1 MQHKIYSPP
10 FVLSA
15 GRCDAQRPELRLR
28 QLQAGPVALP
38 PATADPMAPQS
49 AQLSATP
56 PPATPVKA
64 TDPDAVPQPGAM
76 GSEECKRQDL
86 RFNFG
91 QGAEARCEVLSMG
104 VPQALQQDMP
114 MYDEPDSGE
123 PVFATP
129 WQAMGGNQ
137 PAMEAKDFLPD
148 GACEM
153 GMCDTMLP
161 GCREAQFKS
170 LYFPRLVFNFSRPM
184 YYENNTNNSQT
195 TQMIKEAMAWA
206 FSAMPEAIQVA
217 LQELEQREKELKQQT
232 AVPNY
237 GFGNYGQPNQQ
248 NQYGFNA
255 GQQNNWFNQPQAS
268 GSTQQMPQAFG
279 KWWNTQRRLTAQRM
293 GVDSEGHSVEMP
305 SKLMSHQAEIRFQHG
320 LPYRITHDVVRK
332 MIKQGMIPVDDGK
345 SKDLGDLNIIG
356 FYLDEDLG
364 DDQISFDS
372 SPPAGWAVAAL
383 AASAAVA
390 ALLSTAVAVVV
401 LRSRWHTATGYEV
414 PLQAKEPEQCEVG
427 RLQYSATADGS
438 ICSIF
443 HRKRIACLII
453 LEDSGADHIA
463 EVGVLYSVALAVANG
478 AAAEGGWRDKDPPP
492 QFSGEPE
499 DFKEFLRDLEIWR
512 HETEIPSKKHG
523 AKLIRSLRGPAKA
536 VCNEIEIEV
545 LLSEAGYEAVIKKL
559 KEFYQPHME
568 QAMPRAFERAIYGEP
583 RKAKEGFGEFVVRQ
597 EGLFRALAEEGIKLE
612 DTVKGYVLF
621 RQSNLSA
628 AQEDQIT
635 TWTQGTYGRAEVIR
649 ALRKLEK
656 VTKEKSGKHYMTDDV
671 EYQATEEREGTDE
684 DSDGE
689 YVYIGEHDL
698 SRVYDE
704 KEISE
709 ALATYQQV
717 RRAIKDQKNS
727 RGYFQPKGAA
737 SAKGGAAGSGKGFK
751 GSGIK
756 TGAKGTRVH
765 VDLLKLRTRCARCG
779 QVGHWARECANEP
792 DARAKAKA
800 ESSSSKTGFF
810 EVGEVSPS
818 SSQHQCFHVTLGQFL
833 SKNEQLID
841 NDKEIFTG
849 LATDPTL
856 GIVDTAAQGGLIG
869 KAALDRL
876 QSQLKQHGLR
886 IKWSDK
892 VAQAKGIGGEAQVV
906 GVAEIPV
913 GVGGINGLVEVTVVQ
928 EDVPFLLS
936 IKFLK
941 EVQAVVDLFQNQLE
955 MRRFNNKTPLIHL
968 PSGHVAVDVMQFSAG
983 GWIVPTDAPMSS
995 QKNSDF
1001 RFMTAASFSNSAF
1014 MLIDAGHDM
1023 GRRAQGGG
1031 SRDSA
1036 RAVSNWR
1043 KVMDRVADLMEVARA
1058 QARVSSWQSSGSA
1071 YGSLSPPSHT
1081 MSARY
1086 LAHMWPTQASQ
1097 APSPM
1102 KNVEQQVKSE
1112 AYGELIKLGVFLGI
1126 RKCKNPAEVSPEDC
1140 GHPVNEL
1147 CGAGNQSMREVWC
1160 KRCYAR
1166 WMVDPTAMDK
1176 ISKKEPL
1183 IVNGKHFQFQAKV
1196 TLKEAST
1203 PKMKSPP
1210 MPREVRMPLGPR
1222 SSEESVSAIT
1232 ITSSMMGSPRKEV
1245 MCKCGLKATQLQV
1258 RKEGP
1263 TQGRLFWKCTK
1274 RVCDFF
1280 LWDPQEQ
1287 EWLQQQ
1293 ALQEKEDA
1301 IAKTM
1306 EAQEMAERQQ
1316 LVQEAMDFAE
1326 TRHHAVLAE
1335 ERQQFAQQ
1343 LECMKNQLCWMSA
1356 VAGEDRIGQV
1366 FQSPEMQEEAMR
1378 QEGAKN
1384 EGLVSG
1390 TKMETW
1396 LQENAPRACILQT
1409 SNEWDLWAS
1418 KQFED
1423 YEKPE
1428 SHQQATLKV
1437 WYEQPQGGWQ
1447 FHHGILPSFGSIPS
1461 RKAIGIFGGQLDW
1474 MDGLYGLGEERALSR
1489 GCRKGLNR
1497 SMATLKV
1504 AEVYSPPRV
1513 SQAAEE
1519 LGHQPSG
1526 AFDLNTGYDLSTK
1539 KDRLRCWKQL
1549 RDEDPDLVV
1558 VCPPCGPFS
1567 ILQGLNQS
1575 PEGQRVLQLKL
1586 AEGREHLK
1594 FAMQVFEW
1602 QVRRKKLALF
1612 EHPSTSKAWKEEEVE
1627 RALSLP
1633 GVVRIRADLCQFGMA
1648 VKGKPNKKPTD
1659 FMLNGKEMARRLER
1673 RCKGEHEHQQLMGG
1687 LAKLA
1692 EKYPLK
1698 LCQAMIKGA
1707 EEDLA
1712 EALWTFA
1719 TQTEEED
1726 ESADLMDALDEE
1738 VEKSGRQ
1745 DPSSIQIS
1753 KAALRPDQHD
1763 EALRMARAKN
1773 VVWRYVKEG
1782 FQCPVCAKT
1791 PKPRSARPA
1800 QLPKNFEPCKTVG
1813 LDVVYFPA
1821 LDVRSQR
1828 PVLNMVDWGTGYQ
1841 MLEPLYAMTAQHIWE
1856 KFYGTWVRTFG
1867 IPQVVIV
1874 DQGREF
1880 GKEFASLVSDSGS
1893 LLRVIGARA
1902 PWQQGKTE
1910 RHGGLAKEIFDK
1922 VKEDVVPA
1930 SDLEW
1935 RQCIH
1940 AVEAAKNR
1948 LFNRSGFSPAQR
1960 QFGYNM
1966 RLPASLGSDDE
1977 FDPAIVLN
1985 SAGMEM
1991 QRLLEIKHKA
2001 MEAFIKQ
2008 TTSRAVAKAQLAK
2021 HRVPQEFAAGD
2032 VVYVYR
2038 VPLQRKRAK
2047 SDVNFEDREG
2057 RKATWVGPG
2066 VVVMLE
2072 GANAWLSIR
2081 GELWKCAREQL
2092 RKATPEEEEAKWMLD
2107 EEFEDL
2113 KIELSRKA
2121 SKRGFRDI
2129 TEWERPP
2136 PMMEHE
2142 ESEEPPRQRP
2152 RIEEP
2157 QPPEAIE
2164 SDGYTPTSAAADHR
2178 RNEQLDGT
2186 PLARQP
2192 DRLYAPNRELMNRV
2206 RQGRWNPY
2214 QGGAAPNREETEEQ
2228 ASDDEEKGDNDLWLY
2243 DEKRGTIVRMHN
2255 IERAVKFTPSAAR
2268 GCPIPVRF
2276 LGSTR
2281 RTIKQHADGRITEA
2295 KENWRSAMGKKASEE
2310 GPSTW
2315 WVGYTEFKL
2324 RKVPTEVSLMVKR
2337 GSDEVLEKDIPAEE
2351 WEAWRVSDAA
2361 EWSKVEA
2368 TGAVKVLTPAESKD
2382 VEEQL
2387 RDAGL
2392 TDRILPSRVVRRW
2405 KPSEQPG
2412 IPPTRKSRWC
2422 VRGDKDPDLLEL
2434 SRHAP
2439 TVTTSTLSVVL
2450 QIGASK
2456 RWKSAVGDLRNAFM
2470 QSDALRRAAGRLFC
2484 RQPTGGLP
2492 TLQPDQLIEILAS
2505 AYGLGDAP
2513 AHWRRSLKKVLF
2525 ELGFQQSS
2533 MDPCVYKWFLGGEL
2547 AGLLVVE
2554 VDDLFAVGN
2563 TEFFKGLE
2571 ELRKRFQFGKFAFL
2585 QEQIEGSS
2593 FNGRRIRQKSDF
2605 GFQIDMEKFV
2615 TERLETVKLER
2626 GRLSNPEVEAT
2637 EEEKNLVRAAV
2648 GSLTWAAKEG
2658 RPDAAATASLTASNL
2673 NQLRIKDIIE
2683 LNKGIQAVKERP
2695 GLTLQIQGIPFEKL
2709 CWGVVTDASY
2719 ANAPKGKSQGAFA
2732 VIAYEESMT
2741 STGEGKCHILHWRS
2755 GKIHRVVNSTLAAET
2770 QSLSRGLAELTWTV
2784 TVFNEFVTYNFNM
2797 KEWEKALNE
2806 RRLSALVSED
2816 SQEELKR
2823 SVCIVDAKSLYDH
2836 LSKETVGT
2844 TSDKRTALEM
2854 QVIRQVL
2861 SETHANIKWVPHPR
2875 MIVDGLTKRG
2885 GNLNPL
2891 YDLIDTGRYRLFE
2904 GKKKV
2909 LGAVSC
2915 QHLAFNHVL

>member
-1 MQHKIYSPP
+1 M
-10 FVLSA
+10 
-15 GRCDAQRPELRLR
+15 
-28 QLQAGPVALP
+28 
-38 PATADPMAPQS
+38 
-49 AQLSATP
+49 
-56 PPATPVKA
+56 
-64 TDPDAVPQPGAM
+64 
-76 GSEECKRQDL
+76 
-86 RFNFG
+86 
-91 QGAEARCEVLSMG
+91 
-104 VPQALQQDMP
+104 
-114 MYDEPDSGE
+114 
-123 PVFATP
+123 
-129 WQAMGGNQ
+129 
-137 PAMEAKDFLPD
+137 
-148 GACEM
+148 
-153 GMCDTMLP
+153 
-161 GCREAQFKS
+161 
-170 LYFPRLVFNFSRPM
+170 
-184 YYENNTNNSQT
+184 
-195 TQMIKEAMAWA
+195 
-206 FSAMPEAIQVA
+206 
-217 LQELEQREKELKQQT
+217 
-232 AVPNY
+232 
-237 GFGNYGQPNQQ
+237 
-248 NQYGFNA
+248 
-255 GQQNNWFNQPQAS
+255 S
-268 GSTQQMPQAFG
+268 GS
-279 KWWNTQRRLTAQRM
+279 
-293 GVDSEGHSVEMP
+293 
-305 SKLMSHQAEIRFQHG
+305 
-320 LPYRITHDVVRK
+320 
-332 MIKQGMIPVDDGK
+332 
-345 SKDLGDLNIIG
+345 
-356 FYLDEDLG
+356 
-364 DDQISFDS
+364 
-372 SPPAGWAVAAL
+372 
-383 AASAAVA
+383 
-390 ALLSTAVAVVV
+390 
-401 LRSRWHTATGYEV
+401 
-414 PLQAKEPEQCEVG
+414 
-427 RLQYSATADGS
+427 ADG
-438 ICSIF
+438 
-443 HRKRIACLII
+443 
-453 LEDSGADHIA
+453 E
-463 EVGVLYSVALAVANG
+463 ALAVANG

-1014 MLIDAGHDM
+1014 MLTETLPDKFQAHDLSVNGSAQPCDEDRCWPRYGPACT
-1023 GRRAQGGG
+1023 GRRKSRLRSSSQQLEEGHGSSGRSYGGG
-1031 SRDSA
+1031 KSSSQGFQLAVKWIRLWVAVATLSHHVSPVLGTYVANSSQPSPITNEECGAASQERSLWGAHQAGSLSGHQEVQEPGRSEPRGLWAPSERAVWSWQSKHEGGVVQEMLCKVDGGSDGNGQDLQKEPLDCERQAFPVPSQGDPQRGLDSQDEEPPHASRGQNALGTAKLRGVSECHHDHFIDDGKPSEGSDVQMRPQSNTTTGPEGGPNPRTSLLEVHEESVRLLPMGPTGTGMAAAAGTTGEGGCNCKDNGSPGDGGEAATSPRSHGLCRDSA
-1036 RAVSNWR
+1036 SCCIGGGATAVC
-1043 KVMDRVADLMEVARA
+1043 
-1058 QARVSSWQSSGSA
+1058 SA
-1071 YGSLSPPSHT
+1071 
-1081 MSARY
+1081 
-1086 LAHMWPTQASQ
+1086 
-1097 APSPM
+1097 
-1102 KNVEQQVKSE
+1102 V
-1112 AYGELIKLGVFLGI
+1112 GV
-1126 RKCKNPAEVSPEDC
+1126 
-1140 GHPVNEL
+1140 H
-1147 CGAGNQSMREVWC
+1147 
-1160 KRCYAR
+1160 
-1166 WMVDPTAMDK
+1166 
-1176 ISKKEPL
+1176 
-1183 IVNGKHFQFQAKV
+1183 
-1196 TLKEAST
+1196 
-1203 PKMKSPP
+1203 
-1210 MPREVRMPLGPR
+1210 
-1222 SSEESVSAIT
+1222 EESTLLDERSGRRGSHRASLPEPRDAGGSNEAGKDAQST
-1232 ITSSMMGSPRKEV
+1232 DGPASMLVRR
-1245 MCKCGLKATQLQV
+1245 ATM
-1258 RKEGP
+1258 
-1263 TQGRLFWKCTK
+1263 
-1274 RVCDFF
+1274 
-1280 LWDPQEQ
+1280 
-1287 EWLQQQ
+1287 
-1293 ALQEKEDA
+1293 
-1301 IAKTM
+1301 I
-1306 EAQEMAERQQ
+1306 
-1316 LVQEAMDFAE
+1316 
-1326 TRHHAVLAE
+1326 
-1335 ERQQFAQQ
+1335 
-1343 LECMKNQLCWMSA
+1343 
-1356 VAGEDRIGQV
+1356 
-1366 FQSPEMQEEAMR
+1366 

-1763 EALRMARAKN
+1763 EADPDEPPPGDPNPHRAVTAQEKALVQKLHNNLGHPTNLEFSKALRMARAKN

-1782 FQCPVCAKT
+1782 FQCPVCA
-1791 PKPRSARPA
+1791 
-1800 QLPKNFEPCKTVG
+1800 Q
-1813 LDVVYFPA
+1813 
-1821 LDVRSQR
+1821 
-1828 PVLNMVDWGTGYQ
+1828 
-1841 MLEPLYAMTAQHIWE
+1841 
-1856 KFYGTWVRTFG
+1856 
-1867 IPQVVIV
+1867 
-1874 DQGREF
+1874 
-1880 GKEFASLVSDSGS
+1880 
-1893 LLRVIGARA
+1893 
-1902 PWQQGKTE
+1902 
-1910 RHGGLAKEIFDK
+1910 
-1922 VKEDVVPA
+1922 
-1930 SDLEW
+1930 
-1935 RQCIH
+1935 
-1940 AVEAAKNR
+1940 
-1948 LFNRSGFSPAQR
+1948 
-1960 QFGYNM
+1960 
-1966 RLPASLGSDDE
+1966 
-1977 FDPAIVLN
+1977 DP
-1985 SAGMEM
+1985 
-1991 QRLLEIKHKA
+1991 
-2001 MEAFIKQ
+2001 
-2008 TTSRAVAKAQLAK
+2008 
-2021 HRVPQEFAAGD
+2021 
-2032 VVYVYR
+2032 
-2038 VPLQRKRAK
+2038 
-2047 SDVNFEDREG
+2047 
-2057 RKATWVGPG
+2057 
-2066 VVVMLE
+2066 
-2072 GANAWLSIR
+2072 
-2081 GELWKCAREQL
+2081 
-2092 RKATPEEEEAKWMLD
+2092 
-2107 EEFEDL
+2107 
-2113 KIELSRKA
+2113 
-2121 SKRGFRDI
+2121 
-2129 TEWERPP
+2129 
-2136 PMMEHE
+2136 
-2142 ESEEPPRQRP
+2142 
-2152 RIEEP
+2152 
-2157 QPPEAIE
+2157 
-2164 SDGYTPTSAAADHR
+2164 
-2178 RNEQLDGT
+2178 
-2186 PLARQP
+2186 
-2192 DRLYAPNRELMNRV
+2192 
-2206 RQGRWNPY
+2206 
-2214 QGGAAPNREETEEQ
+2214 
-2228 ASDDEEKGDNDLWLY
+2228 
-2243 DEKRGTIVRMHN
+2243 
-2255 IERAVKFTPSAAR
+2255 
-2268 GCPIPVRF
+2268 
-2276 LGSTR
+2276 
-2281 RTIKQHADGRITEA
+2281 
-2295 KENWRSAMGKKASEE
+2295 
-2310 GPSTW
+2310 
-2315 WVGYTEFKL
+2315 
-2324 RKVPTEVSLMVKR
+2324 
-2337 GSDEVLEKDIPAEE
+2337 
-2351 WEAWRVSDAA
+2351 
-2361 EWSKVEA
+2361 
-2368 TGAVKVLTPAESKD
+2368 
-2382 VEEQL
+2382 
-2387 RDAGL
+2387 
-2392 TDRILPSRVVRRW
+2392 
-2405 KPSEQPG
+2405 
-2412 IPPTRKSRWC
+2412 
-2422 VRGDKDPDLLEL
+2422 
-2434 SRHAP
+2434 
-2439 TVTTSTLSVVL
+2439 
-2450 QIGASK
+2450 
-2456 RWKSAVGDLRNAFM
+2456 
-2470 QSDALRRAAGRLFC
+2470 
-2484 RQPTGGLP
+2484 
-2492 TLQPDQLIEILAS
+2492 
-2505 AYGLGDAP
+2505 
-2513 AHWRRSLKKVLF
+2513 
-2525 ELGFQQSS
+2525 
-2533 MDPCVYKWFLGGEL
+2533 
-2547 AGLLVVE
+2547 
-2554 VDDLFAVGN
+2554 
-2563 TEFFKGLE
+2563 
-2571 ELRKRFQFGKFAFL
+2571 
-2585 QEQIEGSS
+2585 
-2593 FNGRRIRQKSDF
+2593 
-2605 GFQIDMEKFV
+2605 
-2615 TERLETVKLER
+2615 
-2626 GRLSNPEVEAT
+2626 
-2637 EEEKNLVRAAV
+2637 
-2648 GSLTWAAKEG
+2648 
-2658 RPDAAATASLTASNL
+2658 
-2673 NQLRIKDIIE
+2673 
-2683 LNKGIQAVKERP
+2683 
-2695 GLTLQIQGIPFEKL
+2695 
-2709 CWGVVTDASY
+2709 
-2719 ANAPKGKSQGAFA
+2719 
-2732 VIAYEESMT
+2732 
-2741 STGEGKCHILHWRS
+2741 
-2755 GKIHRVVNSTLAAET
+2755 
-2770 QSLSRGLAELTWTV
+2770 
-2784 TVFNEFVTYNFNM
+2784 
-2797 KEWEKALNE
+2797 
-2806 RRLSALVSED
+2806 
-2816 SQEELKR
+2816 
-2823 SVCIVDAKSLYDH
+2823 
-2836 LSKETVGT
+2836 
-2844 TSDKRTALEM
+2844 
-2854 QVIRQVL
+2854 
-2861 SETHANIKWVPHPR
+2861 
-2875 MIVDGLTKRG
+2875 
-2885 GNLNPL
+2885 
-2891 YDLIDTGRYRLFE
+2891 
-2904 GKKKV
+2904 
-2909 LGAVSC
+2909 
-2915 QHLAFNHVL
+2915 